1 MTVAVTIPAA
11 LARLFPGA
19 PRWFALEAATVG
31 EAIAALDALHPGMRD
46 RICDTTPAIRRH
58 INVFVGGEKAGLA
71 TPLPPGSE
79 MLVMTAI
86 SGG

>member
-1 MTVAVTIPAA
+1 VTIAVTIPAA

-19 PRWFALEAATVG
+19 PRHFALEAATVAD
-31 EAIAALDALHPGMRD
+31 AIAALDALHPGMAD
-46 RICDTTPAIRRH
+46 RIRDSTPAIRRH
-58 INVFVGGEKAGLA
+58 LNVFVQGEKATLA
-71 TPLPPGSE
+71 TPLAPGAE

>member
-19 PRWFALEAATVG
+19 PRHFELEAGTVA
-31 EAIAALDALHPGMRD
+31 EAIAALNALHPGMAD
-46 RICDTTPAIRRH
+46 RIRDTTPAIRRH
-58 INVFVGGEKAGLA
+58 LNVFVGGEKATLA

-79 MLVMTAI
+79 VLVMTAI

>member
-19 PRWFALEAATVG
+19 PRHNEVEATTVA
-31 EAIAALDALHPGMRD
+31 EAIAALDARWPGMQHRL
-46 RICDTTPAIRRH
+46 CDTTPAIRRH
-58 INVFVGGEKAGLA
+58 LNVFVGGEKASLA
-71 TPLPPGSE
+71 TPLPEGAE

>member
-19 PRWFALEAATVG
+19 PRHFAVEAATVAY
-31 EAIAALDALHPGMRD
+31 AIAALDALHPGMAD
-46 RICDTTPAIRRH
+46 RIRDSTPAIRRH
-58 INVFVGGEKAGLA
+58 LNIFVQGEKATLT

>member
-19 PRWFALEAATVG
+19 PRHFDLDAATVAA
-31 EAIAALDALHPGMRD
+31 AIEALDARHPGMAD
-46 RICDTTPAIRRH
+46 RIRDSTPAIRRH
-58 INVFVGGEKAGLA
+58 LNIFVSGEKAGLA

>member
-1 MTVAVTIPAA
+1 MTVSVTIPAA

-19 PRWFALEAATVG
+19 PRRFELEAKTVA
-31 EAIAALDALHPGMRD
+31 EAIAALEARHPGMKD